1 MKSYPIAP
9 LILLILFAALTSP
22 AADLGSRQSSTDKSF
37 HHEIQRSID
46 RGLDWLM
53 QNQNSNGWWA
63 TADHP
68 AVTALALH
76 AFNGDPSRRIRKES
90 SPALQRGYQVL
101 LSHVQ
106 SNGAIFRIGL
116 ANYNTAISMLPLLSS
131 EDPAYKPVLQ
141 NARRWLIANQ
151 IDMSEKG
158 IVDTPF
164 DGGIGYGSKYDHS
177 DMNNTLVALEAL
189 YLSRQLDKD
198 SSNSGAA
205 DLNWTAVRH
214 FIQSCQ
220 NLPSVNKEPWAS
232 GDPKNKGGFIYYPGN
247 SMAGGETNTNG
258 KVALRSYGSISYA
271 GLLSYIYADV
281 RSDDPKVEAVMT
293 WLKANF
299 SLEENPGLGS
309 QGYYYYLHLM
319 TKALNAAGVTE
330 IELRDGRKIA
340 WRRELAMRLLN
351 LQKPDGSWLNDQQA
365 RWWEKETPLVTAY
378 SILALEIIHRG
389 L

>member
-1 MKSYPIAP
+1 MKFRP
-9 LILLILFAALTSP
+9 LAAFVPALLLAAVACS
-22 AADLGSRQSSTDKSF
+22 AADLGSKETAANTSF
-37 HHEIQRSID
+37 RHEIQRSID
-46 RGLDWLM
+46 RGLDWLI

-76 AFNGDPSRRIRKES
+76 AFTGDPSRRIRKET
-90 SPALQRGYQVL
+90 SPVLQRGYKFVL
-101 LSHVQ
+101 SNVQ
-106 SNGAIFRIGL
+106 TNGAIFRIGL

-131 EDPAYKPVLQ
+131 EDTTYKPVLQ
-141 NARRWLIANQ
+141 HARQWLIANQ
-151 IDMSEKG
+151 IDMGEKG

-198 SSNSGAA
+198 APANSAN

-220 NLPSVNKEPWAS
+220 NLPGVNTEPWVA
-232 GDPKNKGGFIYYPGN
+232 GDEKNKGGFIYYPGN
-247 SMAGGETNTNG
+247 SMAGSETNTDG
-258 KVALRSYGSISYA
+258 KIALRSYGSISYA

-281 RSDDPKVEAVMT
+281 RSDDPKVTAVMT
-293 WLKANF
+293 WLKSNF
-299 SLEENPGLGS
+299 SLEENPGMGA
-309 QGYYYYLHLM
+309 QGYFYYLHLM
-319 TKALNAAGVTE
+319 SKALNAAGIDQ
-330 IELRDGRKIA
+330 IELKDGRKIS
-340 WRRELAMRLLN
+340 WRREVAMRLMN
-351 LQKPDGSWLNDQQA
+351 LQKPDGAWLNDQQA